1 MASVA
6 KVILVGNAG
15 RDAELAYSPT
25 GTPVTK
31 FSLAVSRKR
40 RDASG
45 ESSEVTTWY
54 NITLFGKQ
62 AETASEYVK
71 KGKSVYV
78 DGRLEPR
85 DYTDKDGKARIALDV
100 VANDFQLM
108 GSRSDGQTGNASGG
122 SQAGELS
129 GGEDFPF

>member
-45 ESSEVTTWY
+45 ESSEITTWY

-62 AETASEYVK
+62 AETAGEYVK
-71 KGKSVYV
+71 KGQAVYI

-85 DYTDKDGKARIALDV
+85 DYTDKEGKARISLDV
-100 VANDFQLM
+100 VANEFQLI
-108 GSRSDGQTGNASGG
+108 GSRSNGPSGSAG
-122 SQAGELS
+122 GGQAGEVS